1 MTKFVREPR
10 EILKKYRKTE
20 PGLLVFFRGLC
31 LSILLAILF
40 IYFGILTFFVATDQP
55 ILSKVLVPKSY
66 ILAPGKGNHV
76 TNIRVLKL
84 LLFLMFNF
92 FFDLVI

>member
-20 PGLLVFFRGLC
+20 PGLLVFVRGLC
-31 LSILLAILF
+31 LSILLFILF
-40 IYFGILTFFVATDQP
+40 IYFAILMFFVATDQP
-55 ILSKVLVPKSY
+55 VLSKILIPKSY

-76 TNIRVLKL
+76 TKYTRPEL
-84 LLFLMFNF
+84 LIFN